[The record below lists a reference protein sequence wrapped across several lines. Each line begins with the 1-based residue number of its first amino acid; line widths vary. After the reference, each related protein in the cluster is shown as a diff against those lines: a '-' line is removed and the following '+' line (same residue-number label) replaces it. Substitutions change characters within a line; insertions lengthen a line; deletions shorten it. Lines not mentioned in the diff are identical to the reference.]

1 MNGQIAGDHGG
12 KAGRKSLPLAA
23 LALALVLAGC
33 AQTPDWVN
41 PANWVEGMLDKT
53 PDWVNPA
60 NWVEGMLDKDADQVP
75 PGPKTTAEI
84 PGAEKPFPKLG
95 EIQAPVK
102 TGTTAEARQ
111 SLADSLIADRDN
123 AKYTDQ
129 NLRAGDQRPTA
140 PPPPPKPS
148 KVAMAKPA
156 VPEEARH
163 DSNDQLAAVPATKGT
178 AALPPSPS
186 LPKAPALVP
195 GRVGADAGAAR
206 SNGLSQ
212 VPSIVQRRRG
222 NPRPP
227 PTPVV
232 EVSRRPI
239 TPITRKSDDATS
251 DRKMAGTAA
260 LPLPPAAIAPATAPP
275 PTALPPMAVPRMVP
289 KLIPPPAP
297 EVAQVAAQAETLS
310 PSVQVNLPLSQDQ
323 SVLAQTYGASLAAQG
338 SPVLRRPGNVFNA
351 PNATPIGGEWPTVVP
366 GVVQDAFNASLGA
379 AAPARIV
386 LATAVQVPVAT
397 ASPQM
402 SDQAVRR
409 LPGAPGLI
417 RFRHGSA
424 SLTGK
429 GKKYLNQVAN
439 QAKREDKTVF
449 VVGHSSQ
456 RTGDMGYARHKMVN
470 FSLSL
475 DRANTVAKELRRR
488 GVVSEK
494 IVVQAKG
501 DTEPL
506 YFEYMPD
513 GEAKNRRVEVYV
525 R

>member
-41 PANWVEGMLDKT
+41 PANWVEGMLDK
-53 PDWVNPA
+53 
-60 NWVEGMLDKDADQVP
+60 DADQVP

-95 EIQAPVK
+95 VIQAPVK

-140 PPPPPKPS
+140 PPPPKPS

-156 VPEEARH
+156 VPEEARR

-178 AALPPSPS
+178 AALPTSPS
-186 LPKAPALVP
+186 LPKAPALMP

-222 NPRPP
+222 SPRPP
-227 PTPVV
+227 PTPIV

-239 TPITRKSDDATS
+239 TPITRKSGDATS

-260 LPLPPAAIAPATAPP
+260 LPLPPAAIAPATA
-275 PTALPPMAVPRMVP
+275 LPPMAVPRMVP
-289 KLIPPPAP
+289 KLIPPPAR
-297 EVAQVAAQAETLS
+297 EVTQVAAQAETLS

-351 PNATPIGGEWPTVVP
+351 PNATPIGGQWPTVVP

-429 GKKYLNQVAN
+429 GKKYLIQVAN